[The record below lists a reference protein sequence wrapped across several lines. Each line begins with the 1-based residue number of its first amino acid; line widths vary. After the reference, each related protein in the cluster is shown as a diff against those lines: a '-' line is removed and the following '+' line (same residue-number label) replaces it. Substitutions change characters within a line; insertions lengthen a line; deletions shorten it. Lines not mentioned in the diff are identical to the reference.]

1 MPEFLDDDDR
11 YLRWVSD
18 NPTGFVLNV
27 RRNPGANYTVLHRA
41 TCGSVTRPRDEGA
54 YTARGYRKVTA
65 DTVEELRRYTRSL
78 GRADGSFSG
87 ACGHCDPLG
96 G

>member
-1 MPEFLDDDDR
+1 MPDFSDDDDR

-54 YTARGYRKVTA
+54 YAPQPPVMFARAEMAADAAPTPVAAGQVELTASVS
-65 DTVEELRRYTRSL
+65 VQFEL
-78 GRADGSFSG
+78 A
-87 ACGHCDPLG
+87 P
-96 G
+96 